1 MSSSFRRFRVK
12 SWFWYVL
19 WKNRRGAVAFSD
31 FLLEWKEKKYSL
43 YLKITQKV
51 AFYNIRTVHIWP
63 LESGAINRNQNCENQ
78 NETFWVIFKDCE
90 RGEILTRILAKE
102 KEGYRVTHTPGIAV
116 AAARKVKSFLTQD
129 LFSLNHCGIS
139 WMKLQLFGTHTKQK
153 KSGRKLNMIIRTQ
166 RDFCNKVLG
175 ELMSVRRHSKAL

>member
-19 WKNRRGAVAFSD
+19 WKKRRGAVAFSN
-31 FLLEWKEKKYSL
+31 FLLERRRSTHCIWKSHKKWHFTTL
-43 YLKITQKV
+43 Q
-51 AFYNIRTVHIWP
+51 RTVHIWP

-153 KSGRKLNMIIRTQ
+153 KIRKEIEHDYKDPEGFLQQGLRWTY
-166 RDFCNKVLG
+166 VG
-175 ELMSVRRHSKAL
+175 